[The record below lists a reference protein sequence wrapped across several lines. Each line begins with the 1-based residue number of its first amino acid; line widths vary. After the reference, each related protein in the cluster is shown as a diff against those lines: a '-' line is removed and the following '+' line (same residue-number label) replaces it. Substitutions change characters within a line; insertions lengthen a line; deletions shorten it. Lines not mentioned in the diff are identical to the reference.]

1 MEALDDEIG
10 KRFGLFLLDKA
21 VAVKIITRQKRVVDE
36 RKLRHRP
43 VTKTLLGHVAQA
55 LGATLGRIEI
65 VDHFAEKLH
74 GTLRLLEFTHA
85 NAEQSRLT
93 VTGNAGD
100 ADDFTRTHRELDVR
114 KPRDVM
120 AAVETHALEFERHF
134 AGRAFRSQ
142 KLGRFLADHQA
153 REFLFGFFLRI
164 DRFDHA
170 AGAKNRAAIG

>member
-1 MEALDDEIG
+1 MAETETK
-10 KRFGLFLLDKA
+10 KRTG
-21 VAVKIITRQKRVVDE
+21 
-36 RKLRHRP
+36 
-43 VTKTLLGHVAQA
+43 
-55 LGATLGRIEI
+55 LGALA
-65 VDHFAEKLH
+65 D
-74 GTLRLLEFTHA
+74 
-85 NAEQSRLT
+85 
-93 VTGNAGD
+93 AGD

-120 AAVETHALEFERHF
+120 AAVETHALEFKRHF
-134 AGRAFRSQ
+134 AGRTFRSQ